1 MLRRTS
7 CARAVVRKTSMEDWV
22 QSDSRED
29 PADHVSLTQ
38 DEEVASRVQELMEG
52 DLPLEGRADPTSLA
66 HREAETERERDKKHA
81 TGAQSAARGSVCPAA
96 DPLLPCRHH
105 HHHRRRPCISRSLTV
120 SRSSCCCGHLAP
132 SHPLLLQ
139 LSLPSLPSS
148 PSLLSSSSSSS
159 SSSSQLLP
167 PYGVKDGVVVQS
179 VTDSRSLA
187 DLTLPRVCVCVLA
200 RGTRTTHTQ
209 EDQGASAGADQSRLD
224 PSPADVVSSRAAA

>member
-120 SRSSCCCGHLAP
+120 SRSSCCCGHLIPCCCSSRSPA
-132 SHPLLLQ
+132 SHP
-139 LSLPSLPSS
+139 P
-148 PSLLSSSSSSS
+148 LLSSPPPLHHRHHHRSSF
-159 SSSSQLLP
+159 LP
-167 PYGVKDGVVVQS
+167 
-179 VTDSRSLA
+179 TASRM
-187 DLTLPRVCVCVLA
+187 
-200 RGTRTTHTQ
+200 
-209 EDQGASAGADQSRLD
+209 E
-224 PSPADVVSSRAAA
+224 